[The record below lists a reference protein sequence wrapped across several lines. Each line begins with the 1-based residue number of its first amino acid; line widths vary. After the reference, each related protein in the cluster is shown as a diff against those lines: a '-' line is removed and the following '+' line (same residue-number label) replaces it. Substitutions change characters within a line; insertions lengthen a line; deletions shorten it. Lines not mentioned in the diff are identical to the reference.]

1 MKRNQKT
8 IGQGTVLKSPHPSPG
23 VRAGAV
29 ERSCPVLPCRS
40 CRCVGAVTAVT
51 AWAPIQT
58 RRTTAQQMWMPGSH
72 LVSCEWVKVSWE
84 FLSLHNWLALV
95 SIVPSAVFQCC
106 WAPSVFFRNPRVK
119 ALAFLYS
126 LWFAF
131 LCSLSRTY
139 GSDATSGPVMCFK
152 KLMGSPVYNVD
163 IIFVKSRA
171 ELMDKST
178 SAISPI
184 K

>member
-1 MKRNQKT
+1 MCKSSCFF
-8 IGQGTVLKSPHPSPG
+8 VL
-23 VRAGAV
+23 
-29 ERSCPVLPCRS
+29 
-40 CRCVGAVTAVT
+40 
-51 AWAPIQT
+51 
-58 RRTTAQQMWMPGSH
+58 
-72 LVSCEWVKVSWE
+72 
-84 FLSLHNWLALV
+84 
-95 SIVPSAVFQCC
+95 
-106 WAPSVFFRNPRVK
+106 
-119 ALAFLYS
+119 S

-131 LCSLSRTY
+131 LCYLSRTY
-139 GSDATSGPVMCFK
+139 GSDATSEPVMCL

>member
-1 MKRNQKT
+1 MCKSSCFF
-8 IGQGTVLKSPHPSPG
+8 VL
-23 VRAGAV
+23 
-29 ERSCPVLPCRS
+29 
-40 CRCVGAVTAVT
+40 
-51 AWAPIQT
+51 
-58 RRTTAQQMWMPGSH
+58 
-72 LVSCEWVKVSWE
+72 
-84 FLSLHNWLALV
+84 
-95 SIVPSAVFQCC
+95 
-106 WAPSVFFRNPRVK
+106 
-119 ALAFLYS
+119 S

-139 GSDATSGPVMCFK
+139 GSDATSEPVMCLK

-163 IIFVKSRA
+163 IIFVKSRV